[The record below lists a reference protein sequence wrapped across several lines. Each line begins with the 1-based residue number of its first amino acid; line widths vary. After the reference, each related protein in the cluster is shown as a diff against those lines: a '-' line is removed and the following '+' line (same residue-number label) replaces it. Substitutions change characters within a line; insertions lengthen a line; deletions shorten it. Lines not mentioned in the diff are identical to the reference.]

1 MKTSCLALSALA
13 GAALG
18 HTGKHLDD
26 DKPMF
31 FNTEWKVVARQDFA
45 LSFGGCHSGCTI
57 SLQNGKTENSMNDV
71 VKVLTGREPNLMDLC
86 VSM

>member
-1 MKTSCLALSALA
+1 
-13 GAALG
+13 
-18 HTGKHLDD
+18 
-26 DKPMF
+26 MF